1 MPEAQQ
7 ESGRR
12 GEQLPECLKLQA
24 PQPSRSC
31 QQVPRKACAAILPGE
46 DEGEDSEE
54 SVSFSNTSVAPDG
67 RFATGPGEYGSSY
80 GSSEGSEEQDNDYT
94 VEDQSEQDP
103 KFYISLLDVL
113 TWHVLLTLIIK
124 ITASVPSAVASHNGK
139 LLSSAASW

>member
-12 GEQLPECLKLQA
+12 GERLPECLKLQA

-31 QQVPRKACAAILPGE
+31 QQVPRKACAAIMPGE

-103 KFYISLLDVL
+103 EVLHKFARRACMARAFNAYHTDNCKCPFCCSL
-113 TWHVLLTLIIK
+113 
-124 ITASVPSAVASHNGK
+124 S
-139 LLSSAASW
+139 